1 MILYTPMQLELV
13 LAGMDQC
20 NQYAQQREVLFNG
33 STLVV
38 ADNGQGSSQVVRLI
52 STNPY
57 DYLKPEFSPGAE
69 IKL

>member
-1 MILYTPMQLELV
+1 MQLELV
-13 LAGMDQC
+13 LAGMEGY
-20 NQYAQQREVLFNG
+20 NNPSQQREVSYNG

-38 ADNGQGSSQVVRLI
+38 EDSAMGNSRVVRLI

-57 DYLKPEFSPGAE
+57 DYLKPEFAPGNE